1 LQFALAGGGKA
12 GGADLPLY
20 DYLSFGGFLRMT
32 GYKDGQL
39 RNDSLA
45 YARLVYMN
53 KLVNTRLLEGVY
65 AGVSLEAARLGR
77 PLLPDG
83 IAGSVA
89 SLGVFFAQDT
99 PIGPAYI
106 AYGRTA
112 DGNGSAYIYLGRR

>member
-1 LQFALAGGGKA
+1 L
-12 GGADLPLY
+12 LY
-20 DYLSFGGFLRMT
+20 
-32 GYKDGQL
+32 
-39 RNDSLA
+39 
-45 YARLVYMN
+45 
-53 KLVNTRLLEGVY
+53 TRLLEGVY

-89 SLGVFFAQDT
+89 SLGVFFALDT